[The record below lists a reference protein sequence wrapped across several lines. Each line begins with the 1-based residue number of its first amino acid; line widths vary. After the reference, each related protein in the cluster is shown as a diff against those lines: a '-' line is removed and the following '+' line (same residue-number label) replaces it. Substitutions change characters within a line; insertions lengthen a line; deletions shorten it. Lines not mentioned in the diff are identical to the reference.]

1 MCKCW
6 KRLQLCHL
14 TKLNDTWYGK
24 SSKWYHSWIK
34 LLCIHFAIAAMSGK
48 LYTCTSIVQLDQST
62 NMVVMIRIQVPAAKI
77 CGYRATCN
85 KDRQTIHAEDW
96 EYHTTHSTTQSS
108 TSTSVIRDKA
118 RDIDLLAAVAEGLA
132 CSTDGARRIVNLDIN
147 LSSST
152 HSL

>member
-1 MCKCW
+1 
-6 KRLQLCHL
+6 
-14 TKLNDTWYGK
+14 
-24 SSKWYHSWIK
+24 
-34 LLCIHFAIAAMSGK
+34 MSGK
-48 LYTCTSIVQLDQST
+48 LYTRTSIVQLDQST

-85 KDRQTIHAEDW
+85 EHRQTVHAVDW
-96 EYHTTHSTTQSS
+96 EYHTTHSTTQSTLSS

-118 RDIDLLAAVAEGLA
+118 RDIDLLAAGLA